1 VDELRGGIVRRA
13 SSVSA
18 VGSAVLQLWEV
29 KTDPVTGAFLQ
40 SPHQIGSPIVQNER
54 LYIGG
59 MPPAPDGT
67 QILVPRPLYQNAMF
81 VGDFNESSPK
91 IDNVRRLTFD
101 DHTDFPHA
109 WTSDAKEVIF
119 QSNRNG
125 SWDLFKQQV
134 DKRMPESIVAT
145 LLTEVL
151 PQLAPDGHWVLYLAR
166 EAGATY
172 SDARLM
178 RVPVEGGTPEEVPL
192 GEPLDEFRCAPNL
205 GKRCV
210 LRTTAQG
217 DHYTYFELDPIRGKR
232 RELARTKWI
241 PEVLGDWDVSPDGT
255 QVAIPNHSTQDA
267 RIRVVNLDRG
277 GEREIKLEG
286 LTDLRSL
293 VSAPAV
299 NGWFVSLNGKV
310 GNRLL
315 YVWPDGRSR
324 PLGDISGWAVPS
336 PDGQHVAFLN
346 RIISSNAWV
355 IERR

>member
-1 VDELRGGIVRRA
+1 MVGGLVFSGGHYAPERQIPNLPETQVKFDVYYDRSYESVDVTTKKTVARVPEMWMNCAAALSDGRLLFLRWA
-13 SSVSA
+13 PP
-18 VGSAVLQLWEV
+18 GSAVLQLWEV

-54 LYIGG
+54 LYIDG
-59 MPPAPDGT
+59 MTASADGT
-67 QILVPRPLYQNAMF
+67 QILVPRPLYQNAIF

-192 GEPLDEFRCAPNL
+192 GEPLDEFRCALNL

-217 DHYTYFELDPIRGKR
+217 DHYTYYERDPIRGKG

-277 GEREIKLEG
+277 
-286 LTDLRSL
+286 
-293 VSAPAV
+293 VSA
-299 NGWFVSLNGKV
+299 K
-310 GNRLL
+310 
-315 YVWPDGRSR
+315 
-324 PLGDISGWAVPS
+324 
-336 PDGQHVAFLN
+336 
-346 RIISSNAWV
+346 SNWRA
-355 IERR
+355 